1 MTESFYT
8 LFQIMTFDS
17 WSSGIVRPILQIDP
31 YAWVIFIS
39 FLLIASYIVLNIAI
53 GIIVDCITEIKEY
66 EMHLKIQEK
75 EDKLFEKIN
84 LLENEIKELKDII
97 QKNYSKQ

>member
-1 MTESFYT
+1 
-8 LFQIMTFDS
+8 MTFDS